1 MNHAWQFLR
10 RAGHGIGRG
19 LSISLIEGWRLTRWV
34 GLGIGHGLLLSLIKI
49 WQLTSWAGRKIGR
62 GLSISLTK
70 TWQFTCWVVPK
81 IGKGI
86 WFSLTKTWQFIYWVV
101 PRICRGLWFL
111 LSTTWMV
118 FWWIVREL
126 LILLIKMVNGPKR
139 ALTVLVTL
147 VVLLHLWEHQW
158 GGVRYPTLVFL
169 TENPTFTYLRIA
181 GILAGLVNLFLF
193 YKWFKSRWSP
203 KANLPASVDPRQANL
218 PASVDPQQDRHFEQP
233 MAILRLPSRRVYSDI
248 EKARAIVAMSQSGS
262 VPYVSQ
268 QLDIPPSTLHNWK
281 NKYQMDSRFQWRIDQ
296 VIWLVTLGRTNLSDR
311 QDQIETKHRYLE
323 LD

>member
-1 MNHAWQFLR
+1 MNNVWQLLR
-10 RAGHGIGRG
+10 EAGHGIGRG
-19 LSISLIEGWRLTRWV
+19 LLFTLIQSWKFTHW
-34 GLGIGHGLLLSLIKI
+34 LGREIGNGLLISLIKI
-49 WQLTSWAGRKIGR
+49 WQGICWAVPRIGQ
-62 GLSISLTK
+62 GLWLSLTK
-70 TWQFTCWVVPK
+70 TWHFT
-81 IGKGI
+81 
-86 WFSLTKTWQFIYWVV
+86 YWVV
-101 PRICRGLWFL
+101 PRICRGVWLV

-169 TENPTFTYLRIA
+169 TKNPTLTYLRIA
-181 GILAGLVNLFLF
+181 GILAGLVNILLF

-203 KANLPASVDPRQANL
+203 KANLPVSVDR
-218 PASVDPQQDRHFEQP
+218 QQDRYFEQP
-233 MAILRLPSRRVYSDI
+233 KAMLRFPSRRVYSDI
-248 EKARAIVAMSQSGS
+248 EKARAIVAMSESGS

-268 QLDIPPSTLHNWK
+268 QLDIPPSTLHSWK
-281 NKYQMDSRFQWRIDQ
+281 NKYQMDSRFQLRIDQ
-296 VIWLVTLGRTNLSDR
+296 VIWLVTLGKTNLNDR